1 MMILLL
7 QILRHSDWSPL
18 SLTIQK
24 SFSMTCHAW
33 YPLSLTCYV
42 VSPMTNT
49 SMTSSTA
56 LVVVCQRQQQ
66 EVNFSHCS
74 AAALALQ
81 FINLWYNKTGTT
93 FSCCMCQGLVGAVL
107 YVLLLLRRSC
117 RYSVPLLILLRQ
129 LKLYWLYDTGKVIV
143 TLEFSVVTLN
153 ES

>member
-24 SFSMTCHAW
+24 SFSMAYHAW
-33 YPLSLTCYV
+33 YPLSLTYYV

-56 LVVVCQRQQQ
+56 LVVCQRQQHHQ

-93 FSCCMCQGLVGAVL
+93 LSCMCQGLVGTVL
-107 YVLLLLRRSC
+107 YVLPLLWRSC
-117 RYSVPLLILLRQ
+117 RYSPPLLILLWQ

-143 TLEFSVVTLN
+143 TLEFSVVTLA
-153 ES
+153 